1 MIQAMEKPKNRT
13 LANYLLKILNEK
25 YACASEIKVK
35 LESRH
40 IEYKNEDFSPVLS
53 NLLLNNCLCYN
64 WINRKNARIKY
75 YHLTQTGRKEIAKL
89 V

>member
-1 MIQAMEKPKNRT
+1 MIQIVKKPKNKT

-25 YACASEIKVK
+25 YACASEIKLQ
-35 LESRH
+35 LENKH
-40 IEYKNEDFSPVLS
+40 IEYKNEDFFPVLS
-53 NLLLNNCLCYN
+53 NLLLNKCLCYN
-64 WINRKNARIKY
+64 WINRENGKVKY